1 MAIVKLPRARQAT
14 SLERP
19 SEEIV
24 DLSAEEIQLDETGE
38 YVDIEG
44 RSRSILSWAST
55 IGRLPVVL
63 PALGVGLVLSIIGAV
78 WLLYLNG
85 EAADRH
91 AKYIEQSSQ
100 LLMLSQRLAKD
111 AREAV
116 RGEEGAFR
124 SLKTARDRFDKIIN
138 TLRSGNAELGIG
150 PSPDSVKPAL
160 DALTQV
166 WSPRAKEGI
175 RGDIDQILDQK
186 DNMVTLR
193 KNLTA
198 INERTPVLMDR
209 AVELAEVGQRTGL
222 ENNILRDA
230 IGLQSLGLSIA
241 MNANIFAQGTDAA
254 AVAATQ
260 MGKDI
265 RSYRNALTTLSD
277 TGSQPLRIRV
287 DTVRGV
293 FDEVESSV
301 LGIID
306 HAPDLIVSQRAS
318 SFVFKNSNLL
328 LNKSEE
334 LVDAYGSLV
343 SQRAWMPFAT
353 IVLAVL

>member
-1 MAIVKLPRARQAT
+1 MAIVKLPRARQGT
-14 SLERP
+14 NLEQP

-38 YVDIEG
+38 YVDIEE
-44 RSRSILSWAST
+44 RPRSILSWAST
-55 IGRLPVVL
+55 VGRLPVVL

-85 EAADRH
+85 QAADRH

-124 SLKTARDRFDKIIN
+124 SLKTARDRFDKIIT
-138 TLRSGNAELGIG
+138 TLRSGDAKLGVA
-150 PSPDSVKPAL
+150 PSPDSVKPVL
-160 DALTQV
+160 DGLTQV

-198 INERTPVLMDR
+198 INEHTPVLMDR
-209 AVELAEVGQRTGL
+209 TAELVKVGRSTDLQMNVL
-222 ENNILRDA
+222 HDA
-230 IGLQSLGLSIA
+230 IGLRALGLSIA
-241 MNANIFAQGTDAA
+241 MNANRPKNGAINNAIRPSRKSVGDNLPAA
-254 AVAATQ
+254 
-260 MGKDI
+260 
-265 RSYRNALTTLSD
+265 R
-277 TGSQPLRIRV
+277 
-287 DTVRGV
+287 
-293 FDEVESSV
+293 
-301 LGIID
+301 
-306 HAPDLIVSQRAS
+306 
-318 SFVFKNSNLL
+318 
-328 LNKSEE
+328 
-334 LVDAYGSLV
+334 
-343 SQRAWMPFAT
+343 
-353 IVLAVL
+353 